1 MAAAKRDGTAGT
13 PSLRTLGTGAQQAM
27 PGNAKIDTSQFSGT
41 IPAVRAT
48 DVQQS
53 IPNGGVHTV
62 LNFNFELYDTAA
74 LHSSTTDNSRPYG
87 PGCGV

>member
-27 PGNAKIDTSQFSGT
+27 PGTAKIDTSQFSGT
-41 IPAVRAT
+41 IPAVRA
-48 DVQQS
+48 